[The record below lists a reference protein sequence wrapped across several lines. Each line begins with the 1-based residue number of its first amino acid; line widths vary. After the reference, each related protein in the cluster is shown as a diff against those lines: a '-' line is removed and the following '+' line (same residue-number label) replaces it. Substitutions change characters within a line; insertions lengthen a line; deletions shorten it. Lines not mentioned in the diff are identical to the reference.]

1 MATKDPRIDAYIDRS
16 ADFAKPILDHLRALV
31 HKACPDVVETIKWS
45 FPNFDY
51 KGSILCSMASFKQHC
66 AFGFWL
72 GAVMKD
78 SEGIF
83 IKGED
88 KSAMGQ
94 LGQIKSLKDLPSEKV
109 LIAYLK
115 EAASL
120 IDQGVKLPKKEKATN
135 ASAIE
140 VPGYFSA
147 YLKKNKAALEQFN
160 KFPPSHRKE
169 YIQWI
174 TEAKTEATREKR
186 MATAIEWIAEGK
198 SRNWKY
204 ER

>member
-1 MATKDPRIDAYIDRS
+1 MATKDPRIDAYIDKS

-31 HKACPDVVETIKWS
+31 HKACPDAVETIKWS

-78 SEGIF
+78 AEGVF

-94 LGQIKSLKDLPSEKV
+94 LGQIKSLKDLPSDKV

-147 YLKKNKAALEQFN
+147 YLKKNKPAFEQFN

>member
-16 ADFAKPILDHLRALV
+16 ADFAKPILDHLRALL